1 MAGKILK
8 VATNDLSGKVDE
20 RKAAVFACF
29 KHIKYMNDYVVFSFD
44 GEYSKKK
51 LCYGSIHLKDKSLV
65 IFSVK
70 DNIKKY
76 IDEFLSEYIS
86 DKIENFKILDIDKLE
101 KVEIISY
108 NEMDY
113 KDLQLLDDK
122 SIIRIVSN
130 ESNASIKKP
139 IFLYFM
145 IFVLILLS
153 IGLTLL
159 YLYPDMFTVKYKEL
173 VCSNNLYDEKMMLNY
188 DIESDI
194 KFDGNDKVIKN
205 NVVKTYTFLDS
216 NSYYNFKNNSNY
228 EEYFSSGETY
238 KFIDGELKLK
248 LFYSENYVIDDY
260 DEMLTYL
267 KREGFSCIETEYE
280 K

>member
-20 RKAAVFACF
+20 RKVVVFSCF

-51 LCYGSIHLKDKSLV
+51 LCFGSIHLKDKSLV

-76 IDEFLSEYIS
+76 IDEFLLEYTS
-86 DKIENFKILDIDKLE
+86 DKMENFKILDIDKLE

-113 KDLQLLDDK
+113 NNLQLLDDK
-122 SIIRIVSN
+122 SIIRSVISENDV
-130 ESNASIKKP
+130 EKKP
-139 IFLYFM
+139 IFLYFI
-145 IFVLILLS
+145 IFILVLLS

-159 YLYPDMFTVKYKEL
+159 YLYPDMFTIKYKEL
-173 VCSNNLYDEKMMLNY
+173 VCRSNLYDEKMMLNY
-188 DIESDI
+188 DIEKDI

-216 NSYYNFKNNSNY
+216 NNYYEFKNNSNY